1 MSAFLFLQRFENG
14 LPVAIPFADAVAILG
29 RYGKSGRGRG
39 DTEITFESDT
49 TAIGCTVVGN
59 PQSGALC
66 IGFERPRYDSG
77 LRNVVWECMQA
88 LHCTAFNDT
97 LDSIYVLPG
106 EAAAL
111 PGTWGP
117 RSPGIARQITTAQQL
132 WPDELEIAVDATAM
146 PAARYPN
153 PNPNG
158 LHFQMFDGT
167 EGDAGLLIEIRM
179 RSEACNPGTLRVLRN
194 LELRV
199 AAAIQTNPEYG
210 ACYRFAHMET
220 STLFLESPRLMDHG
234 TRATIITP
242 PPNDSAAAATGFIAD
257 RGLFDLASRA
267 ASSCVE
273 LARQDYRVELD
284 GSLESIE
291 ALSNVLDAVR
301 ERDRQERRA
310 QPPAAGS
317 ISKAAT
323 RWVYLAGP
331 YIGSIVQRHIGAQW
345 GYMRRPA
352 SRRQPALCMHNGRI
366 RHPHLQVLDH
376 IINGRSD
383 DVAVWVR
390 ALAKADRS
398 ATPRDEDMVG
408 NIPQFCDILLGKARF
423 NDRGLALE
431 EQIPRA
437 ALDFSVDSLRELD
450 RFLTQAAAVAAT
462 LPSQAV
468 GDLALLA
475 GAYLGEVI
483 RGNAGDRAL
492 WNWVNYDDYTQAHPE
507 FRKQRPREFGFLAF
521 LDSAENTTYPLAHVE
536 ALLAKAPLPPT
547 YVLATQLLGSGTAA
561 PKPAAAATAPA
572 NGARAGNGGPAG
584 NGAATGNMPSG
595 GASSVHTSPGDAAAA
610 DDNEMKQA
618 LANVREALSK
628 WRRIATQTDVIGI
641 RAAGPDW
648 VRGHALSEN
657 VAQQALLLQKGEVV
671 WGALLQANNAL
682 FKKGPDDLPGAVI
695 YSTDRYFDARPHEL
709 AGIATRLFAHKG
721 VQAPEAIRP
730 ISEWLAD
737 EKRAAFNLP
746 VPAELTSRS
755 AFATGTLFFRKH
767 LPLQLVGGGWMPML
781 VHPETRAVMV
791 VPRQFWNRE
800 LVARWQA
807 REPGR

>member
-1 MSAFLFLQRFENG
+1 
-14 LPVAIPFADAVAILG
+14 
-29 RYGKSGRGRG
+29 
-39 DTEITFESDT
+39 
-49 TAIGCTVVGN
+49 
-59 PQSGALC
+59 
-66 IGFERPRYDSG
+66 
-77 LRNVVWECMQA
+77 MQA

-106 EAAAL
+106 EGAAL

-117 RSPGIARQITTAQQL
+117 QSPGIARQITTGQQL
-132 WPDELEIAVDATAM
+132 WPDELELAVDATAV

-158 LHFQMFDGT
+158 PHFQMFDGT
-167 EGDAGLLIEIRM
+167 EGNLGLVIRVRM
-179 RSEACNPGTLRVLRN
+179 RPEACNPGTLRILTN

-210 ACYRFAHMET
+210 VCYRFEHMET
-220 STLFLESPRLMDHG
+220 STLFLESPRPVQHR
-234 TRATIITP
+234 TPATIITSP
-242 PPNDSAAAATGFIAD
+242 DNASAGASGFIAD
-257 RGLFDLASRA
+257 RELFDLTKRA
-267 ASSCVE
+267 AASCVE

-284 GSLESIE
+284 GSFESVE

-317 ISKAAT
+317 VSKAAM

-331 YIGSIVQRHIGAQW
+331 YVGSIVQRHIGAQW
-345 GYMRRPA
+345 GYVTRPA

-366 RHPHLQVLDH
+366 RHPHLRVLDH
-376 IINGRSD
+376 IINGRLD
-383 DVAVWVR
+383 DVAAWVR
-390 ALAKADRS
+390 ALATADRS
-398 ATPRDEDMVG
+398 ATPRDADTVG
-408 NIPQFCDILLGKARF
+408 NIPHFCDILLGKARF
-423 NDRGLALE
+423 HDRGLPLE
-431 EQIPRA
+431 AQIPRA

-450 RFLTQAAAVAAT
+450 RFLTRLASIAAT
-462 LPSQAV
+462 LSPQEI
-468 GDLALLA
+468 GDLALIA

-483 RGNAGDRAL
+483 RGNSAERAL

-507 FRKQRPREFGFLAF
+507 FRKQRPREFEFLAF
-521 LDSAENTTYPLAHVE
+521 LDSAHNTAYPIAHVT
-536 ALLAKAPLPPT
+536 ALLAKAPVPPT
-547 YVLATQLLGSGTAA
+547 YVFATQLLGSGAAAPQGAAA
-561 PKPAAAATAPA
+561 PKPAGTATPPG
-572 NGARAGNGGPAG
+572 NGARAGNGGAAG
-584 NGAATGNMPSG
+584 SMPSG
-595 GASSVHTSPGDAAAA
+595 GASSMRRSPQSPGGLGAHLPRTSPDGASTA

-628 WRRIATQTDVIGI
+628 WRRIATQTDVIGM

-657 VAQQALLLQKGEVV
+657 VTQQALLLQKGDVV

-695 YSTDRYFDARPHEL
+695 YSADRYFDARPHEL
-709 AGIATRLFAHKG
+709 AGIAGKLFAHKG
-721 VQAPEAIRP
+721 EQAPEALRP

-746 VPAELTSRS
+746 VPTELTPRP

-767 LPLQLVGGGWMPML
+767 LPLQLLGGPWMPML
-781 VHPETRAVMV
+781 VHPETRALMV

-800 LVARWQA
+800 LVATWQA